1 MDYAELFE
9 RQGRAM
15 DDLLMHAFRL
25 PQEKFAAP
33 GADGAPSLRGLL
45 VEWLET
51 QRRAVHETLQGH
63 AYTPLPEA
71 ATSSVVSLCQA
82 FGGFRLTLRDA
93 LEATF
98 KEDLERKV
106 PWTSADGSARDVTV
120 DEVLAHL
127 VFHGA
132 RMMGLVA
139 ARLRQLGES
148 PPATD
153 LLG

>member
-15 DDLLMHAFRL
+15 DDLLMHAFRV
-25 PQEKFAAP
+25 PQEQFAAP
-33 GADGAPSLRGLL
+33 GPEGAPSLRDLL
-45 VEWLET
+45 VEWLEA
-51 QRRAVHETLQGH
+51 QRRSVHASLQGNP
-63 AYTPLPEA
+63 YTPLPA
-71 ATSSVVSLCQA
+71 AVMSSVVGVCQA
-82 FGGFRLTLRDA
+82 FGGFRLTLRDT

-106 PWTSADGSARDVTV
+106 PWTPADGPPREVTI

-139 ARLRQLGES
+139 ARLRQLGET
-148 PPATD
+148 PPSTD
-153 LLG
+153 LL